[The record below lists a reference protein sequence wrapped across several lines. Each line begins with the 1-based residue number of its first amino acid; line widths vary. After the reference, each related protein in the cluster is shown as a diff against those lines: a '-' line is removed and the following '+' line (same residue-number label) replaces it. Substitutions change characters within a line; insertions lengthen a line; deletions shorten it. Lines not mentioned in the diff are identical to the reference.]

1 MQLKRVSELCRTVR
15 TCGTDSMMAAKVG
28 ALLGLNGSA
37 GGNGGSGDAGGCGS
51 DQPKYRR
58 KGLEFVKQEMRR
70 DMNDDVAMV
79 DDLAKREK
87 AVEFAIRMTA
97 PQQHDPVELAR
108 AIHAFLT
115 EPAAEITVT
124 VT

>member
-1 MQLKRVSELCRTVR
+1 MDQ
-15 TCGTDSMMAAKVG
+15 DQPAP
-28 ALLGLNGSA
+28 LNGAQYDAMRQRFSA
-37 GGNGGSGDAGGCGS
+37 AA
-51 DQPKYRR
+51 R
-58 KGLEFVKQEMRR
+58 
-70 DMNDDVAMV
+70 AMV